1 MLLKYYSLN
10 LNYLTKLRKINY
22 LINKLMKIT
31 THFYKI
37 TILSNFSMKIN
48 NH

>member
-10 LNYLTKLRKINY
+10 LNFLSKLRNMNY

-31 THFYKI
+31 TQFYKI